1 MDRTS
6 ALAYLVSQ
14 YSDLAT
20 YAKFTSDQT
29 TAAYNTAIDMSLRLL
44 DYDEPDLA
52 SADVEQQHI
61 LKYLALLDYF
71 ALDRFAKLLSVQY
84 DVTLPGPLQAARSQA
99 FKNVMTLKSQVE
111 MRLAT
116 LGIDIGASSSDSS
129 MKLGRLTLDFLEPS
143 SVARREF

>member
-6 ALAYLVSQ
+6 ALDYLTGQ
-14 YSDLAT
+14 YAELAN

-29 TAAYNTAIDMSLRLL
+29 TAAYTTAIDMSLRLL
-44 DYDEPDLA
+44 DYGELDLA
-52 SADVEQQHI
+52 SADVNQANV

-71 ALDRFAKLLSVQY
+71 ALDRFAKLLSIQY

-99 FKNVMTLKSQVE
+99 FKNVMMLKTQAE

-116 LGIDIGASSSDSS
+116 LGIDIGASSGSS
-129 MKLGRLTLDFLEPS
+129 MKIGRLTLDFLEPS
-143 SVARREF
+143 SAARREF